1 MPKLGQKPRYGN
13 TSNAIVASARNE
25 VDISYQSSTLPRS
38 RLSMEVVGGF
48 GGQAAAKKGFDYPVP
63 GGKLSIGLPPMR
75 REGSSG
81 SGTKI
86 QTMQSLNMSTG
97 MERVS
102 MYRNE
107 EDRQS
112 MMKHINE
119 Q

>member
-1 MPKLGQKPRYGN
+1 
-13 TSNAIVASARNE
+13 
-25 VDISYQSSTLPRS
+25 
-38 RLSMEVVGGF
+38 MEVVGGF
-48 GGQAAAKKGFDYPVP
+48 GGQAAAKNYPVP

>member
-1 MPKLGQKPRYGN
+1 
-13 TSNAIVASARNE
+13 
-25 VDISYQSSTLPRS
+25 
-38 RLSMEVVGGF
+38 MEVAGGGF
-48 GGQAAAKKGFDYPVP
+48 GASGGPLAAKKGFDYHPPMMP
-63 GGKLSIGLPPMR
+63 GGKLAIGLPPMR